1 MSRGR
6 EMTCCCAS
14 VVALLALC
22 TSSLMGAGPAPAPAD
37 EKPVVVLDTT
47 AGPIAIELDAEKAP
61 ITVKNFL
68 EYVDK
73 GFYNGLVF
81 HRVIPGFMIQGG
93 GIDEEMNDKSEDK
106 QTIKNESDNGLRNAR
121 GTIAMARKGHPDS
134 ASCQFY
140 INVKD
145 NANLDGGRAPTGYTV
160 FGKVIEGMDTVDK
173 IVSVPRTTKR
183 APDGMVYENMP
194 VKPVVI
200 KSAKRKAK
208 S

>member
-1 MSRGR
+1 MNRAR
-6 EMTCCCAS
+6 MMTYFSVGALA
-14 VVALLALC
+14 VVALVSMSAV
-22 TSSLMGAGPAPAPAD
+22 GADPRPAP

-47 AGPIAIELDAEKAP
+47 MGPITIELDEEKAP

-73 GFYNGLVF
+73 KFYDGLTF

-93 GIDEEMNDKSEDK
+93 GMDEQLNDKSEDK
-106 QTIKNESDNGLRNAR
+106 KTIKNESNNGLPNAR

-145 NANLDGGRAPTGYTV
+145 NVGLNGGAEPRGYTV
-160 FGKVIEGMDTVDK
+160 FGKVIDGMDTVDK
-173 IVSVPRTTKR
+173 IVNTPRGRKRGPNGTVYDDVP
-183 APDGMVYENMP
+183 E
-194 VKPVVI
+194 KPVVI
-200 KSAKRKAK
+200 KSATRKAK
-208 S
+208 P